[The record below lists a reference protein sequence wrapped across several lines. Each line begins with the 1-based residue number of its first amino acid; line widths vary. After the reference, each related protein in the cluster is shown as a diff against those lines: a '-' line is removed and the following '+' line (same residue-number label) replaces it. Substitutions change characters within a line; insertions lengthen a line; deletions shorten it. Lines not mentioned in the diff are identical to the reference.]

1 MTYLFTMNNELL
13 NSGYEELNKALLM
26 MNYDSKKTLD
36 ENKTSTTNLLI
47 TEEIKDD
54 EVFLKKAYAAGCF
67 QANLRKV
74 KEVGGQKVPGENGG
88 DIVPWKY
95 EGTDTTAFYG
105 FNTPKDSSV
114 RASFLFFIRKPKQ
127 VVVKFSWDENQ
138 GKYVKKLE
146 KAWSCEKIEKVTVEA
161 PPLDMSTMTP
171 DQNSYI
177 TFLLNYPK
185 DATPDKKLY
194 FSSLPQGV
202 ELRDGDY
209 QKVDVST
216 IKDVKGFKDSLF
228 AQNEYFVYKK
238 SQTPSPSTEA
248 EKQKANLDDI
258 EKTFLNP
265 QGYTYKAPESL
276 GDKRYRQKIKLSR
289 LEGGYDIVKLLE
301 FDPDIYPS
309 DLSKEKNPSSATMQ
323 KNEKGCKQYIKLL
336 YSFLQNPDSDLA
348 REYSGTPKKL
358 LDLKNFVSWCKNNQP
373 KVQKDLVNNIYNQV
387 STRNKFGMADFSN
400 TQFESTKKLQKVI
413 RENLIRTEQKNKKLL
428 KEEKIIS
435 RRMTILAENYKKFYK
450 KQIGRA
456 HV

>member
-1 MTYLFTMNNELL
+1 MNNELL

-146 KAWSCEKIEKVTVEA
+146 KPWSCEKIEKVTVEA

-265 QGYTYKAPESL
+265 QGYTSVAPSSL
-276 GDKRYRQKIKLSR
+276 GDKRYSQKIKLSR
-289 LEGGYDIVKLLE
+289 LGQRGYDIVNLLG
-301 FDPDIYPS
+301 FDPDIYPL
-309 DLSKEKNPSSATMQ
+309 DLSKTIGGNSKETVTKNLTGPRSAPRD
-323 KNEKGCKQYIKLL
+323 KKGCKQYIELL
-336 YSFLQNPDSDLA
+336 YSFLQNPDSDQA
-348 REYSGTPKKL
+348 RDYSGDPKK
-358 LDLKNFVSWCKNNQP
+358 
-373 KVQKDLVNNIYNQV
+373 
-387 STRNKFGMADFSN
+387 
-400 TQFESTKKLQKVI
+400 
-413 RENLIRTEQKNKKLL
+413 
-428 KEEKIIS
+428 
-435 RRMTILAENYKKFYK
+435 
-450 KQIGRA
+450 IGRA